1 MLDLRESQIIKKER
15 KKMIKKIKTI
25 LFVFSFLLLNGC
37 ATKNPLTDFQFQT
50 VTAPPYV
57 LASWYRI
64 ESPGDTLRVYIE
76 GDGHSFDAYNRPTN
90 NPTPQSTF
98 LRDIAAKDPN
108 PNVVYLARPCQ
119 YLQTS
124 TCTQN
129 DWTCGRFS
137 PQIINSIEQSVNVF
151 MKKARTNKI
160 ILIGYSGG
168 AQVAGLIA
176 VKKPNNTQKVITIA
190 GVLDQQAWTSYHNDT
205 PLTSS
210 LNLKDYQ
217 DKFLQIPQIH
227 YIGGKDKVVPPVLT
241 YNFIQDKN
249 KVILVEKADH
259 QNGFDKIY
267 SEIYQ
272 HN

>member
-1 MLDLRESQIIKKER
+1 
-15 KKMIKKIKTI
+15 MIEKIKTI
-25 LFVFSFLLLNGC
+25 FFVFSFLFLSGC

-50 VTAPPYV
+50 LTAPPYV

-64 ESPGDTLRVYIE
+64 DAPKEPLRIYIE

-98 LRDIAAKDPN
+98 LRDIAANDPN

-119 YLQTS
+119 YLQTG

-137 PQIINSIEQSVNVF
+137 PQIINSMEQSVN
-151 MKKARTNKI
+151 MLAKKAQTQKI

-168 AQVAGLIA
+168 AQIAGLIA
-176 VKKPNNTQKVITIA
+176 VKNPKRVQKIITIA
-190 GVLDQQAWTSYHNDT
+190 GVLDQEAWTSYHKDT

-210 LNLKDYQ
+210 LNLKNYQ
-217 DKFLQIPQIH
+217 DTFNQIPQIH
-227 YIGGKDKVVPPVLT
+227 YIGKKDKVVPPILT
-241 YNFIQDKN
+241 YNFVSDTN
-249 KVILVEKADH
+249 KIVLVEKADH
-259 QNGFDKIY
+259 QDGFGKIY
-267 SEIYQ
+267 QDIYKD
-272 HN
+272 N